1 MITKIKEKYTK
12 KQLLKAEE
20 YVNIYD
26 VFNDLISKVEVIS
39 SILHEDNSMLNYG
52 IYLYIEDIKDHIK
65 GLEFQLKR
73 EILEGTLKV

>member
-1 MITKIKEKYTK
+1 MITKIREKYTK

-39 SILHEDNSMLNYG
+39 SILHEDNPTLNYG
-52 IYLYIEDIKDHIK
+52 IYLYIDDIKDHIK